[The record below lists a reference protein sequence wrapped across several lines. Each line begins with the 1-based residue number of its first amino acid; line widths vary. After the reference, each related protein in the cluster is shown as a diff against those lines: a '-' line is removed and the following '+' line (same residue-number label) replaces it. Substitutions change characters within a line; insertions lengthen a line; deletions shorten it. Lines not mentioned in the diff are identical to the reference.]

1 MQPMMAEDNTGS
13 AELLRQT
20 RDRAKRM
27 IAALNADLED
37 LRGNRSIST
46 EVKSEGEAA
55 ITDLIEHAKSL
66 AEKCE
71 MALKEQS
78 ESAKSESEKSL

>member
-1 MQPMMAEDNTGS
+1 MMAEDNTGS

-20 RDRAKRM
+20 RDRARRM

-37 LRGNRSIST
+37 LRANRSIGT

-55 ITDLIEHAKSL
+55 ITDLIEHARTL

-71 MALKEQS
+71 AALQKRDEDA
-78 ESAKSESEKSL
+78 ESESETSS

>member
-1 MQPMMAEDNTGS
+1 MMAEDNTGS

-20 RDRAKRM
+20 RDRAQRM
-27 IAALNADLED
+27 IAALTADLED
-37 LRGNRSIST
+37 LRANRSISA

-71 MALKEQS
+71 AALHQS
-78 ESAKSESEKSL
+78 KDEAKPGSEKSS

>member
-1 MQPMMAEDNTGS
+1 MDQAITNFAIS
-13 AELLRQT
+13 A
-20 RDRAKRM
+20 
-27 IAALNADLED
+27 
-37 LRGNRSIST
+37 

-71 MALKEQS
+71 AALQKRDEDA
-78 ESAKSESEKSL
+78 ESESEKLS

>member
-1 MQPMMAEDNTGS
+1 MAEDNTGS

-20 RDRAKRM
+20 RDRARRM

-37 LRGNRSIST
+37 LRGNRSIRA
-46 EVKSEGEAA
+46 EVKAEGEAA
-55 ITDLIEHAKSL
+55 ITDLIKHAESL

-71 MALKEQS
+71 AALQQQS
-78 ESAKSESEKSL
+78 GAAKSESETSS

>member
-1 MQPMMAEDNTGS
+1 MMAEDNTGS

-20 RDRAKRM
+20 RDRARRM
-27 IAALNADLED
+27 IAALTADLED
-37 LRGNRSIST
+37 LRANRSIGT

-55 ITDLIEHAKSL
+55 ITDLIEHAKRL

-71 MALKEQS
+71 AALQKRNED
-78 ESAKSESEKSL
+78 AKSESEKSS

>member
-1 MQPMMAEDNTGS
+1 MMAEDNTGS

-20 RDRAKRM
+20 RDRAQRM
-27 IAALNADLED
+27 IAALTADLED
-37 LRGNRSIST
+37 LRANRSISP

-71 MALKEQS
+71 AALQERN
-78 ESAKSESEKSL
+78 EDDKSESETSS